1 MEQRT
6 KWRTKTSK
14 LLKENL
20 GVNFHDLGLDNGDRS
35 DTKITNNKP
44 LQYFKVIGLQL
55 IKINE
60 KKNNRKKKK

>member
-44 LQYFKVIGLQL
+44 LQYLKVISLQL

-60 KKNNRKKKK
+60 KKPK